1 MPIDGGAR
9 MLRKNHNIVKTIH
22 LVSNRLG
29 NKDYSC
35 SFLGYQ
41 PPKESANHRYIKKV
55 KKVLEKIVDHLA
67 IQYEVS
73 NYYICMNQGVSLWAA
88 ESVHDLCS
96 QYVFNLTA
104 VLPYPDHEKKWTEA
118 ERREYHY
125 ILKRCNTRELVHKEK
140 CKCSYLEC
148 NEYIVK
154 RTKYVV
160 AFFDETIPDENKQ
173 AIEFAA
179 ERGCKVI
186 LINPR
191 TLCVSGF
198 LENEI

>member
-1 MPIDGGAR
+1 

-73 NYYICMNQGVSLWAA
+73 NYYI
-88 ESVHDLCS
+88 
-96 QYVFNLTA
+96 
-104 VLPYPDHEKKWTEA
+104 
-118 ERREYHY
+118 
-125 ILKRCNTRELVHKEK
+125 
-140 CKCSYLEC
+140 
-148 NEYIVK
+148 
-154 RTKYVV
+154 
-160 AFFDETIPDENKQ
+160 
-173 AIEFAA
+173 
-179 ERGCKVI
+179 
-186 LINPR
+186 
-191 TLCVSGF
+191 
-198 LENEI
+198 